1 MIGGTNHSVDYS
13 TVKADAAGVIT
24 VIRHV
29 TATTE
34 TSDATDTIERQLL
47 LTDVYAVIKNSDV
60 ISWTSHVEE
69 KASSEET
76 GYWSSSWSKTVSVKT
91 DNGAS
96 KNWWA
101 SSSGPLLE
109 LADNDNNRL
118 DILTM
123 RDSSSANYT
132 CAYGGVNYWQQ
143 FDFDVFLPDE
153 LCPVPASIHGA
164 GISGGLS
171 HVLDID
177 ETILAAFGSFSP
189 ESVKWVRYFDRMGG
203 GGVRSTTSFLVF
215 HLGETDWRSTM
226 AFSTRRFA
234 DNFEPT
240 KSWKEEELLQV
251 GGMGA
256 YSCANVEDMLSDE
269 ESFPVAPGLVWD
281 SHFWWPYQGMFWP
294 PGVDEWTS
302 NFGDGESLLCGSY
315 VHGQNVSDRM
325 ISDEYAQANDYNV
338 TMMTY
343 FNFNFFGQD
352 VNLTEA
358 VANDD
363 WTDPSGF
370 ILNNFPTGYHTPVT
384 YDWQNSILMDPSDKE
399 WQNWLVSQAREAR
412 SR

>member
-1 MIGGTNHSVDYS
+1 MVSVFGARLSSELKKLENFRITFSPAGEILEASSSNGKWFANLSTQSMIGSNHSVDYS
-13 TVKADAAGVIT
+13 TIKADAAGVIT

-215 HLGETDWRSTM
+215 QQWLFQPAGSLITS
-226 AFSTRRFA
+226 SRRRA
-234 DNFEPT
+234 GRR
-240 KSWKEEELLQV
+240 KSFCKLAAW
-251 GGMGA
+251 GRTA
-256 YSCANVEDMLSDE
+256 A
-269 ESFPVAPGLVWD
+269 
-281 SHFWWPYQGMFWP
+281 
-294 PGVDEWTS
+294 
-302 NFGDGESLLCGSY
+302 
-315 VHGQNVSDRM
+315 
-325 ISDEYAQANDYNV
+325 
-338 TMMTY
+338 
-343 FNFNFFGQD
+343 
-352 VNLTEA
+352 LTLK
-358 VANDD
+358 
-363 WTDPSGF
+363 TC
-370 ILNNFPTGYHTPVT
+370 
-384 YDWQNSILMDPSDKE
+384 
-399 WQNWLVSQAREAR
+399 
-412 SR
+412 